1 MRILLAIS
9 QPNVLF
15 ALRVVLQQ
23 QPDLQVV
30 GEALTGEDAIR
41 LAGQLDPDLVLVDL
55 SLSGLDGLEAAR
67 QIQDQWPAVRVI
79 GLTTLIDKELRDRTI
94 GMGVDALIEK
104 GSGSEPM
111 LAKIRQFHRPKHSN
125 DSSPDSAIV

>member
-23 QPDLQVV
+23 QPDLQVIGQAIS
-30 GEALTGEDAIR
+30 GEEAIE

-55 SLSGLDGLEAAR
+55 TLSGLDGLEAAR
-67 QIQDQWPAVRVI
+67 QIHNRLPSVRVI

-94 GMGVDALIEK
+94 GLGIDALVEK

-111 LAKIRQFHRPKHSN
+111 LATIRQFHSPEHSN
-125 DSSPDSAIV
+125 EHV